1 MKCQQVIELI
11 EEHSPVKYAQ
21 DWDNVGLLA
30 GRRDKEVY
38 RIMTAL
44 DATDRV
50 VEQAVS
56 RKVDLLLTHH
66 PLIFSPRK
74 SVTTD
79 DRIGRRLVRL
89 LQNDIAYY
97 AMHTNF
103 DVMGMA
109 DLSAQKLDLS
119 GISVLE
125 QTSQGEQGEP
135 EGIGRCGQLP
145 RIMTL
150 RELAVFVKERYE
162 LDYVRICGE
171 ETSLIE
177 KAAISTGSGSSMIK
191 PAIFAGVQVLISG
204 DIDYHAALDA
214 VAEGLCIIDAGH
226 FGTEKMFGA
235 YMSQYIKKH
244 CPEVEVVRAEEA
256 DIFSVV

>member
-1 MKCQQVIELI
+1 MKCQQIIELI

-30 GRRDKEVY
+30 GRRDKEVS
-38 RIMTAL
+38 RIMIAL

-50 VEQAVS
+50 VEQAFS
-56 RKVDLLLTHH
+56 EKADLLLTHH

-79 DRIGRRLVRL
+79 DIIGRRLVRL
-89 LQNDIAYY
+89 LQSDIAYY

-109 DLSAQKLDLS
+109 DLSAEKLHLS

-125 QTSQGEQGEP
+125 QTAQDAEGKP

-145 RIMTL
+145 RRMTL
-150 RELAVFVKERYE
+150 KGLAEFVKECYE

-171 ETSLIE
+171 ETCRIE
-177 KAAISTGSGSSMIK
+177 KVAVSTGSGGSMIE
-191 PAIFAGVQVLISG
+191 PAIAAKVQVLISG

-226 FGTEKMFGA
+226 FGTEKMFVP
-235 YMSQYIKKH
+235 YMSRYITKH
-244 CPEVEVVRAEEA
+244 CPAVQILQAEEK
-256 DIFSVV
+256 DIFSVI